1 MKKDWV
7 SRLKE
12 LRKAK
17 GWSVAEYHRRVNA
30 MYPNKPISIDSIR
43 AYFRG
48 RVAQP
53 RGDVLDQL
61 AAPFGLKG
69 VYLKY
74 GDEIALASKVSK
86 IPLLKMTEIG
96 TFDPAKALAWEGS
109 SVVANEED
117 VESDLVAVE
126 LPDDSCAPE
135 IKRGA
140 TVFCE
145 LVADGNVEPGS
156 LVVAKVPDL
165 PSGVCRKYRATDVH
179 DRRRF
184 KLIPINKDYPE
195 IESSPERPVRIFG
208 KVVKVLTNYP

>member
-1 MKKDWV
+1 MF
-7 SRLKE
+7 
-12 LRKAK
+12 
-17 GWSVAEYHRRVNA
+17 
-30 MYPNKPISIDSIR
+30 PNNPISIDSVR

-53 RGDVLDQL
+53 RGDILDRL
-61 AAPFGLKG
+61 AAPLDQTGLF
-69 VYLKY
+69 LQY
-74 GDEIALASKVSK
+74 GDKIENAHRTSR
-86 IPLLKMTEIG
+86 IPLLTMNEIG
-96 TFDPAKALAWEGS
+96 TFDPSKVKVWEGS

-117 VESDLVAVE
+117 VASDLVAVE

-145 LVADGNVEPGS
+145 LVDDGIVEPGS

-165 PSGVCRKYRATDVH
+165 PSGVCRKYRATDIH

-184 KLIPINKDYPE
+184 KLIPINPDYPE
-195 IESSPERPVRIFG
+195 IESSPDQPVTIFG